1 MNQVMLTSGIY
12 QLVMAVMAIIIVW
25 FLLRLLDVSLGFRF
39 RTWLQENNNDTA
51 VGIYLGLRFLGA
63 CILVGLL
70 FS

>member
-12 QLVMAVMAIIIVW
+12 QLVMAVLAIIIVW

>member
-12 QLVMAVMAIIIVW
+12 QLVMAVLAIIIVW

-39 RTWLQENNNDTA
+39 RTWLQENENDTSI
-51 VGIYLGLRFLGA
+51 GIYLGLRFLGA
-63 CILVGLL
+63 CLLVGLL

>member
-1 MNQVMLTSGIY
+1 MNEVMITSGIY